1 MCDRK
6 SISFPV
12 DAKFITLAQNSGSLF
27 ALAAIATRV
36 GHFFFLSIFSPP
48 GSKVVTCCS
57 KNYTPS
63 KNILKAPHAVIPR
76 SLYTVTAVNDILH
89 KSIIT
94 L

>member
-27 ALAAIATRV
+27 ALASIATSV

-48 GSKVVTCCS
+48 GS
-57 KNYTPS
+57 
-63 KNILKAPHAVIPR
+63 NIGKMSGSNRNTLEWGAVD
-76 SLYTVTAVNDILH
+76 LNCDADT
-89 KSIIT
+89 
-94 L
+94 